1 MKIYRKLAID
11 IASDRVL
18 HEDSYQYDGPLSE
31 ASAGTWKIFAK
42 AKKIIGTGPGVMTS
56 GGITLGVGVF
66 KMSLHRL
73 SASANLLLQAIGGI
87 STFASVPGEI
97 SPLGGYVAGGR
108 NLVPATG
115 FWTTGASTKQ
125 LKFTYT
131 TVGLVFTASGASLKN
146 IKFAVIRTSSGAGAG
161 KLVCF
166 CTLSTAAF
174 SIVSP
179 NTLTILPAATGVF
192 TLA

>member
-1 MKIYRKLAID
+1 MA
-11 IASDRVL
+11 
-18 HEDSYQYDGPLSE
+18 
-31 ASAGTWKIFAK
+31 AGTWKIYTA
-42 AKKIIGTGPGVMTS
+42 AKKKIGTGGAAMTS

-66 KMSLHRL
+66 KMSLHRA
-73 SASANLLLQAIGGI
+73 SASANILKTSIGGI

-97 SPLGGYVAGGR
+97 SATGGYVAGGR
-108 NLVPATG
+108 NLVPATAI
-115 FWTTGASTKQ
+115 WTTGASTKQ

-131 TVGLVFTASGASLKN
+131 TAGLVFTASGASLTN
-146 IKFAVIRTSSGAGAG
+146 IKYALIRTSSGAGAG
-161 KLVCF
+161 KVLCF

-174 SIVSP
+174 TITSP